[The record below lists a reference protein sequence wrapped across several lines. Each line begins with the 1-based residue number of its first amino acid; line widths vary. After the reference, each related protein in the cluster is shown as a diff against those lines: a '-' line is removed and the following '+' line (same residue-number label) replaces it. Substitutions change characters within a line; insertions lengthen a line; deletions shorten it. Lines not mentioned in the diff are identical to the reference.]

1 MSTETLLALLALI
14 MFGTY
19 VQTITGFG
27 LGIIVIGVATALN
40 LTSVV
45 VIAAVVS
52 LVALVNC
59 AIALSKNKMKL
70 DWQAIKFVIIGVFPG
85 MLVGVTL
92 LNILSVSATNI
103 LQGLLGLMIL
113 YSGLNLF
120 ISPNKQA
127 TPSSNGKFLVS
138 GFASG
143 LTGGLFGMSGP
154 PLIAHFYKQ
163 PFDIK
168 VIRNMLLMVFACT
181 ATTRSILTGLQGQL
195 DKDVLTLTV
204 LAIPLVILTTILGQR
219 FPPPLSQTA
228 MKRAVFMI
236 LMLIGVYLLALAIKA
251 SFFS

>member
-1 MSTETLLALLALI
+1 MSTETLIALLALI
-14 MFGTY
+14 VFGTY

-45 VIAAVVS
+45 IIAAVVS
-52 LVALVNC
+52 LVTLVNC
-59 AIALSKNKMKL
+59 AIALYKNKMQL
-70 DWQAIKFVIIGVFPG
+70 DWAAIKFVIIGVFPG

-92 LNILSVSATNI
+92 LNILSISATNL
-103 LQGLLGLMIL
+103 LQGLLGVMIL

-127 TPSSNGKFLVS
+127 IPSGNGQFLIS

-181 ATTRSILTGLQGQL
+181 ATTRSVLTGLQGQL
-195 DKDVLTLTV
+195 DSDVLTLTV
-204 LAIPLVILTTILGQR
+204 LAIPLVMLTTLLGQR
-219 FPPPLSQTA
+219 FPLPLSQTA
-228 MKRAVFMI
+228 MKRAVFMM
-236 LMLIGVYLLALAIKA
+236 LMLIGLYLLTLAVKGY
-251 SFFS
+251 FL